1 MFHIQLGYTY
11 LAVFLHKCGYLF
23 LFGAFLRYLG
33 IQCLYGWRYQLW
45 RGANQCCVL
54 LLQLCSRYEV
64 FFFQQP
70 WMRRH
75 PSECEFPIGADELRI
90 AVVHHAGKKLR
101 GVWDRTLATYLTFGN
116 EWSLCHAN
124 PL

>member
-1 MFHIQLGYTY
+1 MDAKVPIGMYVCSAHMVGDISN
-11 LAVFLHKCGYLF
+11 
-23 LFGAFLRYLG
+23 
-33 IQCLYGWRYQLW
+33 W

-54 LLQLCSRYEV
+54 LLQLCSRYEL

-70 WMRRH
+70 RMRRH
-75 PSECEFPIGADELRI
+75 PSECEVPIGTDELRI

-101 GVWDRTLATYLTFGN
+101 RVWDRTLATYLTFGN

>member
-1 MFHIQLGYTY
+1 M
-11 LAVFLHKCGYLF
+11 
-23 LFGAFLRYLG
+23 
-33 IQCLYGWRYQLW
+33 QCPYGWRYQLW
-45 RGANQCCVL
+45 RGANQCCGL

-64 FFFQQP
+64 FFFSSHGCVGTP
-70 WMRRH
+70 VSVKSH
-75 PSECEFPIGADELRI
+75 CIGADELRI

-101 GVWDRTLATYLTFGN
+101 RVWDRTLATYLTFGN